1 MVEIELIKLTAIK
14 LFVTLWPLGTLDFT
28 QNGTAS
34 TIEIEDCSKFP
45 NGCCQDLN
53 KNHLPAPGPNQ
64 AGCPTHCQCNP
75 LGIVL
80 SPFFTF
86 LHTPDHIFYSF
97 SRLLHVVCHFLSHWR
112 YENIFGS
119 FIVIYWALETSIGL
133 KFDSNMLFGK
143 SPDQEEPL
151 GFSNHELASF
161 KNIVIIQGFLPYAT
175 FGPGKIRISQ
185 KSH

>member
-1 MVEIELIKLTAIK
+1 MNNLFRIIRKGFFKLFLTKTDYYHLNFLVEIEVIKHTAIK
-14 LFVTLWPLGTLDFT
+14 LCVTLWPLGTLDFT

-80 SPFFTF
+80 SPFF
-86 LHTPDHIFYSF
+86 HIFAPHT
-97 SRLLHVVCHFLSHWR
+97 LD
-112 YENIFGS
+112 
-119 FIVIYWALETSIGL
+119 
-133 KFDSNMLFGK
+133 K
-143 SPDQEEPL
+143 
-151 GFSNHELASF
+151 
-161 KNIVIIQGFLPYAT
+161 KNIGILFPKSIPKFYQFVIQSNLKNLLNVDFD
-175 FGPGKIRISQ
+175 Q
-185 KSH
+185 KPN

>member
-1 MVEIELIKLTAIK
+1 MDHWNSYSLDFYQKLMVFNNDEMKYYDENKLSLLLFNLITWYKFFSVEIEVIKLTAIK
-14 LFVTLWPLGTLDFT
+14 LCVTLWPLGTLDFT

-86 LHTPDHIFYSF
+86 LHSTPHLSQLRQLSSDEGTEAKSF
-97 SRLLHVVCHFLSHWR
+97 
-112 YENIFGS
+112 
-119 FIVIYWALETSIGL
+119 
-133 KFDSNMLFGK
+133 
-143 SPDQEEPL
+143 
-151 GFSNHELASF
+151 
-161 KNIVIIQGFLPYAT
+161 
-175 FGPGKIRISQ
+175 
-185 KSH
+185 

>member
-1 MVEIELIKLTAIK
+1 MVEIEVIKLTAIK

-86 LHTPDHIFYSF
+86 LHSTLKTPSIKKS
-97 SRLLHVVCHFLSHWR
+97 LLNTPPQS
-112 YENIFGS
+112 
-119 FIVIYWALETSIGL
+119 AETV
-133 KFDSNMLFGK
+133 KFRWG
-143 SPDQEEPL
+143 
-151 GFSNHELASF
+151 H
-161 KNIVIIQGFLPYAT
+161 
-175 FGPGKIRISQ
+175 
-185 KSH
+185 